1 MAIASHDVQFDKFMA
16 AIDARLHREIG
27 VGYRDLPDFAYAL
40 AYEDG
45 MHPSEVVEE
54 LIAGL
59 DELG

>member
-1 MAIASHDVQFDKFMA
+1 
-16 AIDARLHREIG
+16 

-59 DELG
+59 DELI